1 MINQV
6 IHGDCFEVLKDIPDG
21 SIDAVITDPPYKY
34 LKHKLETDWDEK
46 IFFTEVLR
54 ILKKDS
60 FLIFFGRGES
70 WFRWNYLCQEL
81 GLKFKEEIIWDK
93 VRTSNPLCQMPRSHE
108 NIAIYVNGSRGLNKV
123 RIDKIDYDL
132 ISNPKAIVNDFKR
145 ILSTIK
151 LINSWEDFLLFK
163 EGRLNKSEK
172 TRFSGVTI
180 QEGGIKDFNR
190 GSETLKSHLVGRIMP
205 SIFRCLNDYYGYVH
219 PTQKP
224 LFLIQKLIELV
235 TNPGDLVLDPF
246 AGSGTT
252 ALACKELGRNYICI
266 EKEREYV
273 DIIHQRLNTPIT
285 ERGLTVEEQVEIEEK
300 IKPGHQQLSLF

>member
-1 MINQV
+1 MINQI
-6 IHGDCFEVLKDIPDG
+6 IHGDCFDVLKNIPDG

-54 ILKKDS
+54 TLKKDS

-132 ISNPKAIVNDFKR
+132 ISNPRAIVNDFRR

-172 TRFSGVTI
+172 TYFAEVTI
-180 QEGGIKDFNR
+180 QGGKKKFDP
-190 GSETLKSHLVGRIMP
+190 GSTTLNSCTVGRIMP
-205 SIFRCLNDYYGYVH
+205 SIFRCLNDHYGYVH

-224 LFLIQKLIELV
+224 LFLIQKLIELI
-235 TNPGDLVLDPF
+235 TNPSDLVLDPF
-246 AGSGTT
+246 CGSGTT

-266 EKEREYV
+266 EKELEYYQ
-273 DIIHQRLNTPIT
+273 IACNRLDQPI
-285 ERGLTVEEQVEIEEK
+285 EPIPDEPIEE
-300 IKPGHQQLSLF
+300 IIDNSPLQLKLF

>member
-1 MINQV
+1 MINQI
-6 IHGDCFEVLKDIPDG
+6 IHGDCFDVLKNIPDG

-54 ILKKDS
+54 TLKKDS

-132 ISNPKAIVNDFKR
+132 ISNPRAIVNDFRR

-172 TRFSGVTI
+172 TYFAEVTI
-180 QEGGIKDFNR
+180 QGGKKKFDP
-190 GSETLKSHLVGRIMP
+190 GSTTLNSCTVGRIMP
-205 SIFRCLNDYYGYVH
+205 SIFRCLNDHYGYVH

-224 LFLIQKLIELV
+224 LFLIQKLIELI
-235 TNPGDLVLDPF
+235 TNPSDLVLDPF
-246 AGSGTT
+246 CGSGTT

-266 EKEREYV
+266 EKELEYYQ
-273 DIIHQRLNTPIT
+273 IACNRLDQPI
-285 ERGLTVEEQVEIEEK
+285 EPIPDEPIEE
-300 IKPGHQQLSLF
+300 PVDNSPLQLKLF

>member
-1 MINQV
+1 MINQI
-6 IHGDCFEVLKDIPDG
+6 IHGDCFEVLKTIPDD

-46 IFFTEVLR
+46 IFFAEVKR

-93 VRTSNPLCQMPRSHE
+93 IRTSNPLCPMPRSHE
-108 NIAIYVNGSRGLNKV
+108 NIAIYTNGNRSLNKV
-123 RIDKIDYDL
+123 TIDKIDYDL

-163 EGRLNKSEK
+163 EGQMSPVLTPSQ
-172 TRFSGVTI
+172 GVTI
-180 QEGGIKDFNR
+180 KGQKKSYDR
-190 GSETLKSHLVGRIMP
+190 GSVILKSHTVGRIIP
-205 SIFRCLNDYYGYVH
+205 SIFRCSNDHYSRMH
-219 PTQKP
+219 PAQKP
-224 LFLIQKLIELV
+224 VFLIQKLIELI

-252 ALACKELGRNYICI
+252 ALACKELNRNYICI

-285 ERGLTVEEQVEIEEK
+285 ERGLTVEEQVEIENA
-300 IKPGHQQLSLF
+300 KPVHQQLSLF

>member
-1 MINQV
+1 MINQI
-6 IHGDCFEVLKDIPDG
+6 IHGDCFDVLKNIPNG

-54 ILKKDS
+54 TLKKDS

-132 ISNPKAIVNDFKR
+132 ISNPRAIVNDFRR

-172 TRFSGVTI
+172 TYLTEVTI
-180 QEGGIKDFNR
+180 QGGKKKFDP
-190 GSETLKSHLVGRIMP
+190 GSTTLNSHTVGRIMP
-205 SIFRCLNDYYGYVH
+205 SIFRCLNDHYGYVH

-224 LFLIQKLIELV
+224 LFLIQKLIELI
-235 TNPGDLVLDPF
+235 TNPSDLVLDPF
-246 AGSGTT
+246 CGSGTT

-266 EKEREYV
+266 EKELEYYQ
-273 DIIHQRLNTPIT
+273 IACNRLDQPI
-285 ERGLTVEEQVEIEEK
+285 EPIPDEPIEE
-300 IKPGHQQLSLF
+300 IIDNSPLQLKLF